1 MLDRSERK
9 LFAYQLQNQA
19 RLPGRDIPLAA
30 ANSSP
35 AGTWSDGLN
44 IWVADDSSNK
54 LHAYNIS
61 DGTADSAKDFTT
73 LHASGNNNPAGAWGD
88 GETIWISDTGEQ
100 KLYAYKLP
108 ISDNADL
115 RSITVGTTTI
125 DNPDV
130 TTRLFTR
137 EQISSVTVAARPQ
150 HPRAQANLSP
160 PDADG
165 NPGNGHQLEPGD
177 NGANL
182 TIKVT
187 AQKGNIKI
195 YNLTIILPAGPPAIT
210 GITPGDGYLTF
221 QWNHPDRTGG
231 VGTDEIF
238 YYNLRFIESNATD
251 KDNYDNWTKNNAI
264 WYYLQDST
272 DNPAPQSPTG

>member
-1 MLDRSERK
+1 MVGRHRSSGCVDRSERK

-115 RSITVGTTTI
+115 RSITVDATTVDATTI

-137 EQISSVTVAARPQ
+137 EQISSGHRGGAAPAPQ
-150 HPRAQANLSP
+150 GAGIDLSP

-195 YNLTIILPAGPPAIT
+195 IQPHH
-210 GITPGDGYLTF
+210 
-221 QWNHPDRTGG
+221 HPS
-231 VGTDEIF
+231 F
-238 YYNLRFIESNATD
+238 
-251 KDNYDNWTKNNAI
+251 
-264 WYYLQDST
+264 
-272 DNPAPQSPTG
+272 PAPHRHHRDHPRETAT